1 MSIKTPNNGDN
12 FSKHTKDIV
21 MSRIKFTIG
30 FISFCCLFLLVSAF
44 KVSAA
49 THLAVVSSVATQ
61 PNLQQSITHELRT
74 NPNLELENLNV
85 QVENGDVELNG
96 KANNGFERALAQKF
110 LENMDGVKV
119 IRNKISV
126 I

>member
-1 MSIKTPNNGDN
+1 MSIKTPSNGAA
-12 FSKHTKDIV
+12 FSKNTKDIV

-30 FISFCCLFLLVSAF
+30 FISFCCLFLLASAF

-61 PNLQQSITHELRT
+61 PTLQQSITHELRT

-85 QVENGDVELNG
+85 QVENGDVELKG

-110 LENMDGVKV
+110 LENMDGVKR
-119 IRNKISV
+119 IKNNIA
-126 I
+126 II

>member
-1 MSIKTPNNGDN
+1 
-12 FSKHTKDIV
+12 

-110 LENMDGVKV
+110 LENMDGVKR
-119 IRNKISV
+119 IKNNIA
-126 I
+126 II

>member
-1 MSIKTPNNGDN
+1 
-12 FSKHTKDIV
+12 

-74 NPNLELENLNV
+74 NPYFLKIFV
-85 QVENGDVELNG
+85 QEHVQN
-96 KANNGFERALAQKF
+96 RY
-110 LENMDGVKV
+110 
-119 IRNKISV
+119 
-126 I
+126 

>member
-1 MSIKTPNNGDN
+1 
-12 FSKHTKDIV
+12 

-74 NPNLELENLNV
+74 NPNLKLEKLNV
-85 QVENGDVELNG
+85 HVNDGDVELKG
-96 KANNGFERALAQKF
+96 EANNGFERALAQKF
-110 LENMDGVKV
+110 LENMDGVKI

>member
-1 MSIKTPNNGDN
+1 MSIKTPSNGAA
-12 FSKHTKDIV
+12 FSKNTKDIV

-74 NPNLELENLNV
+74 NPNLELEKLNV
-85 QVENGDVELNG
+85 HVNNGDVELKG
-96 KANNGFERALAQKF
+96 EAKNGFERALAQKF
-110 LENMDGVKV
+110 LENMDGVKR
-119 IRNKISV
+119 IKNNIA
-126 I
+126 IF

>member
-1 MSIKTPNNGDN
+1 
-12 FSKHTKDIV
+12 

-49 THLAVVSSVATQ
+49 THLAGVSSVATQ

-74 NPNLELENLNV
+74 NPNWELENLNV
-85 QVENGDVELNG
+85 RVNNGDVELKG
-96 KANNGFERALAQKF
+96 EAKNGFERALAQKF
-110 LENMDGVKV
+110 LENMDGVK
-119 IRNKISV
+119 IIHNKISV

>member
-1 MSIKTPNNGDN
+1 
-12 FSKHTKDIV
+12 
-21 MSRIKFTIG
+21 
-30 FISFCCLFLLVSAF
+30 
-44 KVSAA
+44 
-49 THLAVVSSVATQ
+49 VATQ

-85 QVENGDVELNG
+85 QVENGDVELKG